1 MKKLILLL
9 LIISLFFSTSGT
21 QMAFSEENSSEYLRV
36 ITDDTPFFSNVTD
49 VEPLFFLPYTYYVKV
64 ISKNDAFTHVEVYGD
79 DGFAAIDGYVPTEYL
94 FHDNLKV
101 LSPYLNL
108 TVSTLQTAVMYGNH
122 QLTEPVQYVFA
133 ERHLRLYGFYPTE
146 HGVLYF
152 VGYNSRLGYVKETD
166 LFPFTVPNHPNE
178 LTFLTPDVEPPTTPT
193 PIKDDDPFSLKA
205 VIVLCLLFAGIVALF
220 IALKGKPN
228 TSAAASYYDE
238 NDYE

>member
-1 MKKLILLL
+1 MKRLILLI
-9 LIISLFFSTSGT
+9 LIISLFCVGG
-21 QMAFSEENSSEYLRV
+21 AKVGFSEESSSEYLRV

-49 VEPLFFLPYTYYVKV
+49 ANPLFFLPYTYYVKV
-64 ISKNDAFTHVEVYGD
+64 ISKDDAFTHVEVYGD

-94 FHDNLKV
+94 FSDNLKV

-108 TVSTLQTAVMYGNH
+108 TVSTLQTAVMYGDYK
-122 QLTEPVQYVFA
+122 LTEPVQYVFSD
-133 ERHLRLYGFYPTE
+133 RDLRLYGFYPTE

-166 LFPFTVPNHPNE
+166 LYPFTVPNHPNE
-178 LTFLTPDVEPPTTPT
+178 LTFLTPDEETPT
-193 PIKDDDPFSLKA
+193 IPTPTKNEDPFSLKT
-205 VIVLCLLFAGIVALF
+205 VIVLCLLFAGLVALF

-228 TSAAASYYDE
+228 TNAAASYYDE